1 MKLTDVAIDNR
12 TSVFILIVIIIILG
26 VSAYITLPRESAPDI
41 SIPLVI
47 VSTPYIGVSP
57 EDIES
62 LVTKKLEKE
71 INSISEVKNI
81 TSSSFEGYS
90 LIRVEFESGYNID
103 DALQKVRD
111 KVNKAEPELPP
122 DVEKPEIIEINFS
135 EFPILTLNIAGP
147 YGLVKLKDIAED
159 LKDDIEKVPGVLD
172 VKINGGIERE
182 VKVDVDLN
190 KLNHYNI
197 RFDDILNAINNENR
211 TIPGGSIDVNN
222 SSFLVRIPGEFK
234 KPYIIENIIIKLHE
248 GQPVYI
254 KNLADVSYGFK
265 DRSTF
270 ARLNSNDA
278 VSVDVTK
285 RVGENIIRIAD
296 DVKSIIA
303 DKKKELPTDLQLY
316 ISTDLSKD
324 IKKQVMELENNIF
337 SGLILV
343 VGVLFFFLGVRNAL
357 FVAIA
362 IPLSMLISFFI
373 LQAMNVTLNFVVLFA
388 LILALGMLVDNAIVI
403 IENIYKFLED
413 GETLIDAAKKG
424 ASEVAWPVLTS
435 TMTTVAAFFPLLF
448 WSGVTGE
455 FMFYIPLVLIITL
468 LSSLFVAL
476 VINPVVASVL
486 MKLER
491 PGEKPVTLFQKVT
504 YPFSRVTHIFVDVLL
519 PKVLQYYKDF
529 LETALGAPRPKGR
542 IINKRNW
549 YGLLSIVIYF
559 FIIGSISEFVSG
571 IVLIII
577 SIGLGIGI
585 FLLFTNSRLKV
596 LWVTFLILLNI
607 TEFYGVLGHGV
618 EFFPSVQPQRIYIN
632 LESPSGTNI
641 NMSDKIVNSIEQKL
655 AEFNSND
662 IRDVLAVVGASSNQ
676 FDGGSNSTPNKSTL
690 TVQFIDYEDRQNSS
704 SDTMEE
710 IRDIVL
716 KTAGAEV
723 LVKKEDMG
731 PPVGPPVNIEIS
743 GEDYTLLGNFASMVS
758 DIVKEVPGLV
768 DLNDDYDAGRPE
780 VRVEIDREKAALYGM
795 NTALV
800 ANAVRTAINGATAS
814 KYRVDEDEY
823 DITVRLREDQ
833 RNSLDALK
841 NLKIIYN
848 NDQGKTLSVPL
859 IAIADV
865 EQSKGPGAIKRKNLK
880 RVITVT
886 ANAQEGFNANEVL
899 DNVKAQLVDFK
910 LPPGYSIDFTG
921 QNEEQDKASAY
932 LGKAFSIALLM
943 IFMILV
949 IQFNSLSQPLI
960 IMSAVIISLIGVFI
974 GLILYAMPFGIIMT
988 GIGVI
993 SLAGVVVNNNI
1004 VLIDYI
1010 NVLRRRGLSRREAV
1024 VNAGLRRFRPVTL
1037 TAITTILGLIPLT
1050 FGFGFDMY
1058 TLSFTGGGES
1068 AEFWKSMG
1076 IAVIFGLAFATV
1088 LTLVIVPVMYSAL
1101 DDLPDAVK
1109 QLMDLIKSSVRRL
1122 IRYISKKPARV

>member
-1 MKLTDVAIDNR
+1 MKLTNVAIDNR
-12 TSVFILIVIIIILG
+12 TSVFILILIIIILG
-26 VSAYITLPRESAPDI
+26 ASAYLTLPRESAPDI

-62 LVTKKLEKE
+62 LVTKKIEKE
-71 INSISEVKNI
+71 INGISEVKNI

-159 LKDDIEKVPGVLD
+159 LKDEIEKVSGVLD

-182 VKVDVDLN
+182 VKIDVDLN
-190 KLNHYNI
+190 KLNHYNV
-197 RFDDILNAINNENR
+197 RFDDILNAINNENK

-222 SSFLVRIPGEFK
+222 SSFLVRIPGEFN
-234 KPYIIENIIIKLHE
+234 KPYIIENIIVKLHE
-248 GQPVYI
+248 GQPVYV
-254 KNLADVSYGFK
+254 KNLADVTYGFK
-265 DRSTF
+265 DRTSF
-270 ARLNSNDA
+270 ARLNANDA

-296 DVKSIIA
+296 DVKAIIA
-303 DKKKELPTDLQLY
+303 AKEKELPADLQLY
-316 ISTDLSKD
+316 ISTDYSKD

-337 SGLILV
+337 SGLVLV
-343 VGVLFFFLGVRNAL
+343 VGVLFFFLGVRNAM

-413 GETLIDAAKKG
+413 GESLLNAAKKG
-424 ASEVAWPVLTS
+424 SAEVAWPVLTS

-448 WSGVTGE
+448 WTGVTGE

-476 VINPVVASVL
+476 IINPVVASVL
-486 MKLER
+486 MKLEK
-491 PGEKPVTLFQKVT
+491 PGDKPETFIQKLT
-504 YPFSRVTHIFVDVLL
+504 YPFNRTTHFFVDVLL
-519 PKVLQYYKDF
+519 PKILELYKEF
-529 LETALGAPRPKGR
+529 LEKALGTPRPKGR
-542 IINKRNW
+542 RINYRNW
-549 YGLLSIVIYF
+549 FGLLAIVLYF
-559 FIIGSISEFVSG
+559 FIIGSVSSILPG
-571 IVLIII
+571 LLLILI
-577 SIGLGIGI
+577 SIALGIGI
-585 FLLFTNSRLKV
+585 LVLFTNNRLRV
-596 LWVTFLILLNI
+596 LWATFLILLNI

-618 EFFPSVQPQRIYIN
+618 EFFPSVQPQRIYIS

-641 NMSDKIVNSIEQKL
+641 NMSDNIVKSIEKKL
-655 AEFNSND
+655 AEFNSKD
-662 IRDVLAVVGASSNQ
+662 IKDVLAVVGASSNP
-676 FDGGSNSTPNKSTL
+676 FDGGSNSTPNKSTI
-690 TVQFIDYEDRQNSS
+690 TIQFVDYETRVQSS
-704 SDTMEE
+704 SKTMEE

-716 KTAGAEV
+716 RTAGAEV
-723 LVKKEDMG
+723 LVKKEDVG

-743 GEDYTLLGNFASMVS
+743 GEDYTTLGNYASLVS
-758 DIVKEVPGLV
+758 ERIKDVPGLV

-780 VRVEIDREKAALYGM
+780 VRVNIDREKAALYGM
-795 NTALV
+795 NTGMV

-814 KYRVDEDEY
+814 KYRVDEDEF

-833 RNSLDALK
+833 RNNLDALK

-848 NDQGKTLSVPL
+848 NDKGKTLSVPL
-859 IAIADV
+859 IAIADI

-886 ANAQEGFNANEVL
+886 ANTQEGFNANEVL
-899 DNVKAQLVDFK
+899 DNVKAQLADLK
-910 LPPGYSIDFTG
+910 LPPGYFISFTG

-1058 TLSFTGGGES
+1058 SLSFTGGGES

-1109 QLMDLIKSSVRRL
+1109 QLWEMIKSSINRL
-1122 IRYISKKPARV
+1122 IRFITRKPAQV

>member
-1 MKLTDVAIDNR
+1 MKLTNVSIDNR
-12 TSVFILIVIIIILG
+12 TSIFILVFIIIILG
-26 VSAYITLPRESAPDI
+26 VSAYLTLPRESAPDI

-47 VSTPYIGVSP
+47 VSTPYYGVSP

-62 LVTKKLEKE
+62 LVTKKIEKE
-71 INSISEVKNI
+71 INGISEVKNI

-222 SSFLVRIPGEFK
+222 SSFLVRIPGEFN
-234 KPYIIENIIIKLHE
+234 KPYIIENIIVKLHE
-248 GQPVYI
+248 GQPVYV
-254 KNLADVSYGFK
+254 KNLAEVTYGFK
-265 DRSTF
+265 DRTTF
-270 ARLNSNDA
+270 ARLNTNDA

-296 DVKSIIA
+296 DVKAIIS
-303 DKKKELPTDLQLY
+303 DKEKELPADLQLY
-316 ISTDLSKD
+316 ISTDMSKD

-337 SGLILV
+337 SGLVLV
-343 VGVLFFFLGVRNAL
+343 VGVLFFFLGVRNAM

-373 LQAMNVTLNFVVLFA
+373 LQALNVTLNFVVLFA

-413 GETLIDAAKKG
+413 GESLVDAAKKG
-424 ASEVAWPVLTS
+424 AAEVAWPVLTS

-448 WSGVTGE
+448 WTGVTGE

-476 VINPVVASVL
+476 VINPVIASAL
-486 MKLER
+486 MKLEK
-491 PGEKPVTLFQKVT
+491 PGDKPETLFQRLT
-504 YPFSRVTHIFVDVLL
+504 YPFTRITHFFVEVLL
-519 PKVLQYYKDF
+519 PKILGHYKDF
-529 LETALGAPRPKGR
+529 LEKALGAPRPKGR
-542 IINKRNW
+542 KIHTRNW
-549 YGLLSIVIYF
+549 LALLSIIIFF
-559 FIIGSISEFVSG
+559 FIIGSVAEILPG
-571 IVLIII
+571 IPLILLSIALGI
-577 SIGLGIGI
+577 SIL
-585 FLLFTNSRLKV
+585 FLFTNSRLRV
-596 LWVTFLILLNI
+596 LWATFLILLNI
-607 TEFYGVLGHGV
+607 TEFYGVLGHGI
-618 EFFPSVQPQRIYIN
+618 EFFPAVQPQRIYVN

-641 NMSDKIVNSIEQKL
+641 NMSDNIVQSIEQKL
-655 AEFNSND
+655 AGYNSKD
-662 IRDVLAVVGASSNQ
+662 VKDVLAVVGASSNP
-676 FDGGSNSTPNKSTL
+676 FDGGSSTPNKSTL
-690 TVQFIDYEDRQNSS
+690 TIQFIDYETREQSS
-704 SDTMEE
+704 SVTTEE
-710 IRDIVL
+710 IRDIVI
-716 KTAGAEV
+716 KTAGADV
-723 LVKKEDMG
+723 LVKKEDVG

-743 GEDYTLLGNFASMVS
+743 GEDYTMLGNYSSMVREIIK
-758 DIVKEVPGLV
+758 DVPGLV

-780 VRVEIDREKAALYGM
+780 IRVDIDREKAALYGM
-795 NTALV
+795 NTGMV
-800 ANAVRTAINGATAS
+800 ANAVRTAINGSTAS
-814 KYRVDEDEY
+814 KYRVDEDEF

-841 NLKIIYN
+841 NLKIIFN
-848 NDQGKTLSVPL
+848 NDKGNTLSVPL
-859 IAIADV
+859 ITIADI
-865 EQSKGPGAIKRKNLK
+865 EQSEGPGAIKRKNLK

-886 ANAQEGFNANEVL
+886 ANTQEGINANEVL
-899 DNVKAQLVDFK
+899 DNVKAQLTDFR
-910 LPPGYSIDFTG
+910 LPPGYSISFTG
-921 QNEEQDKASAY
+921 QNEEQEKASAY
-932 LGKAFSIALLM
+932 LGKAFSVALLM

-974 GLILYAMPFGIIMT
+974 GLILYGMPFGIIMT

-1010 NVLRRRGLSRREAV
+1010 NVLRRKGLSRREAV
-1024 VNAGLRRFRPVTL
+1024 VSAGLRRFRPVTL

-1101 DDLPDAVK
+1101 DDLPDVFK
-1109 QLMDLIKSSVRRL
+1109 QLWQMIKSGIVRL
-1122 IRYISKKPARV
+1122 IRFVSRKPAQV

>member
-12 TSVFILIVIIIILG
+12 TSIFILVLIIIILG
-26 VSAYITLPRESAPDI
+26 ISAYVTLPRESAPDI

-57 EDIES
+57 QDVES
-62 LVTKKLEKE
+62 LVTKKIETE
-71 INSISEVKNI
+71 INAISEVKNI

-159 LKDDIEKVPGVLD
+159 LQDEIEKVSGVLD

-182 VKVDVDLN
+182 VQVDVDLN
-190 KLNHYNI
+190 KLNHYNV
-197 RFDDILNAINNENR
+197 RFDDIINAINNENR

-222 SSFLVRIPGEFK
+222 SSFLVRIPGEFN
-234 KPYIIENIIIKLHE
+234 KPYIIENIIVKLHD
-248 GQPVYI
+248 GYPVYV
-254 KNLADVSYGFK
+254 KNLADVTYGFK

-270 ARLNSNDA
+270 ARLNGNDA
-278 VSVDVTK
+278 VSIDVTK
-285 RVGENIIRIAD
+285 RVGENIIQIAD
-296 DVKSIIA
+296 NVKSIIA
-303 DKKKELPTDLQLY
+303 EKQKELPADVQLY

-337 SGLILV
+337 SGLVLV
-343 VGVLFFFLGVRNAL
+343 VLVLFFFLGVRNAM
-357 FVAIA
+357 FVAVA

-413 GETLIDAAKKG
+413 GESLVDAAKKG
-424 ASEVAWPVLTS
+424 AAEVAWPVLTS

-448 WSGVTGE
+448 WTGVTGE

-476 VINPVVASVL
+476 VINPVIASAL
-486 MKLER
+486 MKLEK
-491 PGEKPVTLFQKVT
+491 PGDKPITLFQKIT
-504 YPFSRVTHIFVDVLL
+504 YPFNRITHFFVDELL
-519 PKVLQYYKDF
+519 PKILTVYKRF
-529 LETALGAPRPKGR
+529 LEKALDIPRPKGR
-542 IINKRNW
+542 KIHLRNW
-549 YGLLSIVIYF
+549 LGVIAVLGF
-559 FIIGSISEFVSG
+559 FFVIGSISDYVGG
-571 IVLIII
+571 IVLILI
-577 SIGLGIGI
+577 SIILGIGV
-585 FLLFTNSRLKV
+585 LLIFTNNRLKV
-596 LWVTFLILLNI
+596 LWATFLLLLNI
-607 TEFYGVLGHGV
+607 TEFYGVLGHGI
-618 EFFPSVQPQRIYIN
+618 EFFPDVQPQRIYIN

-641 NMSDKIVNSIEQKL
+641 NMSDNIVQSIEKKL
-655 AEFNSND
+655 AELGSQD
-662 IRDVLAVVGASSNQ
+662 VKDVLAVVGASNNP
-676 FDGGSNSTPNKSTL
+676 FDGGSSTPNKSTL
-690 TVQFIDYEDRQNSS
+690 TIQFIDYGERKKSS
-704 SDTMEE
+704 SITTEE
-710 IRDIVL
+710 IRNLVL

-723 LVKKEDMG
+723 LVKKEDVG

-743 GEDYTLLGNFASMVS
+743 GEDYTMLGSYASTVRE
-758 DIVKEVPGLV
+758 IIKNVPGLV
-768 DLNDDYDAGRPE
+768 DLNDDYDDGRPE
-780 VRVEIDREKAALYGM
+780 VRLNIDREKSALYGM
-795 NTALV
+795 NTGLV

-814 KYRVDEDEY
+814 KYRVDEDEF

-841 NLKIIYN
+841 NIKIIYN
-848 NDQGKTLSVPL
+848 NDQGKTINVPL
-859 IAIADV
+859 IAIADI

-886 ANAQEGFNANEVL
+886 ANAQEGYNANEVL
-899 DNVKAQLVDFK
+899 ENVRAQLVDFR
-910 LPPGYSIDFTG
+910 LPPGYAISFTG
-921 QNEEQDKASAY
+921 QNEEQEKASAY
-932 LGKAFSIALLM
+932 LGKAFSVALLM

-974 GLILYAMPFGIIMT
+974 GLIMYAMPFGIIMT

-1010 NVLRRRGLSRREAV
+1010 NVLRRRGLTRREAIV
-1024 VNAGLRRFRPVTL
+1024 DAGLRRFRPVTL
-1037 TAITTILGLIPLT
+1037 TAITTVLGLIPLT
-1050 FGFGFDMY
+1050 FGFGFDIY
-1058 TLSFTGGGES
+1058 TFSFTGGGES

-1076 IAVIFGLAFATV
+1076 IAVIFGLMFATV
-1088 LTLVIVPVMYSAL
+1088 LTLIIVPVMYSTL
-1101 DDLPDAVK
+1101 DDLPDAIR
-1109 QLMDLIKSSVRRL
+1109 QLWNSLKSGIKNLIK
-1122 IRYISKKPARV
+1122 IISRKTARA

>member
-1 MKLTDVAIDNR
+1 MKLTNVAIDNR
-12 TSVFILIVIIIILG
+12 TSVFILVLIIIILG
-26 VSAYITLPRESAPDI
+26 VSAYLTLPRESAPDI

-47 VSTPYIGVSP
+47 VSTPYVGVSP
-57 EDIES
+57 QDIES
-62 LVTKKLEKE
+62 LITKKIEKE
-71 INSISEVKNI
+71 INGISEVKNI

-159 LKDDIEKVPGVLD
+159 LKDEFEKVSGVLD
-172 VKINGGIERE
+172 VNINGGVERE
-182 VKVDVDLN
+182 VQVDVDLN

-197 RFDDILNAINNENR
+197 RFDDIINAINNENR

-222 SSFLVRIPGEFK
+222 SSFLVRIPGEFD
-234 KPYIIENIIIKLHE
+234 KPYIIENIIVKLHE
-248 GQPVYI
+248 GQPVYV
-254 KNLADVSYGFK
+254 KNLAEVKYAFK

-278 VSVDVTK
+278 VSVDITK

-296 DVKSIIA
+296 DIKAIIE
-303 DKKKELPTDLQLY
+303 DKRQELPGDLQLY
-316 ISTDLSKD
+316 ISTDMSED

-337 SGLILV
+337 SGLVLV
-343 VGVLFFFLGVRNAL
+343 VGVLFFFLGVRNAF

-424 ASEVAWPVLTS
+424 AAEVAWPVLTS

-448 WSGVTGE
+448 WTGVTGE
-455 FMFYIPLVLIITL
+455 FMFYIPLVLIVTL

-476 VINPVVASVL
+476 VINPVIASAL
-486 MKLER
+486 MKLEK
-491 PGEKPVTLFQKVT
+491 PGDSSKTVFQKIT
-504 YPFSRVTHIFVDVLL
+504 RPFNRVTHYFVDILL
-519 PKVLQYYKDF
+519 PRILTRYKKL
-529 LETALGAPRPKGR
+529 LEKALDKPRPKGR
-542 IINKRNW
+542 KIHLRNW
-549 YGLLSIVIYF
+549 LGLISILVFF
-559 FIIGSISEFVSG
+559 FIVGSITEFVSG
-571 IVLIII
+571 VVLILISLVLGI
-577 SIGLGIGI
+577 SII
-585 FLLFTNSRLKV
+585 LLFTNNRLRV
-596 LWVTFLILLNI
+596 LWGTFLLLLNI
-607 TEFYGVLGHGV
+607 TEFYGVLGHGI
-618 EFFPSVQPQRIYIN
+618 EFFPDVQPQRIYIN
-632 LESPSGTNI
+632 IESPSGTNI
-641 NMSDKIVNSIEQKL
+641 NMSNNIVKSIEKKL
-655 AEFNSND
+655 TELNSKD
-662 IRDVLAVVGASSNQ
+662 IKDVLAVVGASSNP
-676 FDGGSNSTPNKSTL
+676 FDGGSSTPNKSTV
-690 TVQFIDYEDRQNSS
+690 TIQFIDYSDRSQSS
-704 SDTMEE
+704 MKTTEE
-710 IRDIVL
+710 IRDMVL
-716 KTAGAEV
+716 QTAGAEV
-723 LVKKEDMG
+723 LVKKEDVG

-743 GEDYTLLGNFASMVS
+743 GEDYQMLGSFASQVREIIKS
-758 DIVKEVPGLV
+758 VPGLV
-768 DLNDDYDAGRPE
+768 DLNDDYDDGRPE
-780 VRVEIDREKAALYGM
+780 VSLRIDREKAALYGM
-795 NTALV
+795 NTGLI
-800 ANAVRTAINGATAS
+800 ANSVRTAINGATAS
-814 KYRVDEDEY
+814 KYRVDEDEF

-833 RNSLDALK
+833 RNSVDALK
-841 NLKIIYN
+841 NIKIIFN
-848 NDQGKTLSVPL
+848 NDQGKTINVPL
-859 IAIADV
+859 IAIADI
-865 EQSKGPGAIKRKNLK
+865 EQAKGPGAIKRKNLK

-886 ANAQEGFNANEVL
+886 GEAQEGYNANEIL
-899 DNVKAQLVDFK
+899 DSVKSSLASFR
-910 LPPGYSIDFTG
+910 LPPGYAIDYTG

-943 IFMILV
+943 IFLILV

-974 GLILYAMPFGIIMT
+974 GLILYGMPFGIIMT

-1010 NVLRRRGLSRREAV
+1010 NVLRRRELTRRDAIV
-1024 VNAGLRRFRPVTL
+1024 DAGLRRFRPVTL
-1037 TAITTILGLIPLT
+1037 TAITTVLGLIPLT
-1050 FGFGFDMY
+1050 FGFGFDVYSM
-1058 TLSFTGGGES
+1058 TFTGGGES

-1088 LTLVIVPVMYSAL
+1088 LTLVIVPVMYSTL
-1101 DDLPDAVK
+1101 DDLPDAVR
-1109 QLMDLIKSSVRRL
+1109 QIWNMIKNGIGKIVRL
-1122 IRYISKKPARV
+1122 ILRKPARA